1 MSTVHRPEYEE
12 LLALYALGALD
23 GEDLERLEAHLR
35 TGCAVCHR
43 RLSERLGET
52 AALAEAVEEVMPR
65 PGAREELMRRLRFE
79 TSGHGYAV
87 IGDDEDAEETATADA
102 PPRGGDAVWAWR
114 LAATLLLAACL
125 GIFFWGRNVESGLR
139 DDLAASEN
147 RAQALVAQLEE
158 HEAEI
163 AALGTRLAATEAA
176 LASVA
181 TADQVRLAGLGSGG
195 GAEGSLYAGERGLL
209 VVVDGLPAPPA
220 HRVYQLW
227 RIAGGQP
234 YPAGLLE
241 SAGGTSFLWT
251 GAAAA
256 AADTWAVTLE
266 PAGGVPQP
274 TGEIVLSS

>member
-1 MSTVHRPEYEE
+1 MSTVHRPGYEE
-12 LLALYALGALD
+12 LLALYVLGALD
-23 GEDLERLEAHLR
+23 GEDLERLEAHLAS
-35 TGCAVCHR
+35 GCAVCHR
-43 RLSERLGET
+43 QLSERLGES

-65 PGAREELMRRLRFE
+65 PGVREELMRRLQFQ
-79 TSGHGYAV
+79 TTGHGYAV
-87 IGDDEDAEETATADA
+87 IGGDDAEETVTAGA
-102 PPRGGDAVWAWR
+102 PPRAAAVWPWR

-125 GIFFWGRNVESGLR
+125 GIFFSGRNVESGLR

-147 RAQALVAQLEE
+147 RARALVAQLEE

-163 AALGTRLAATEAA
+163 GALGSRLAATEAA

-220 HRVYQLW
+220 DRVYQLW

-234 YPAGLLE
+234 YPAGLLA
-241 SAGGTSFLWT
+241 SADGSSFLWT
-251 GAAAA
+251 TAAATA
-256 AADTWAVTLE
+256 AVDTWAVTLE
-266 PAGGVPQP
+266 PEGGVPQP
-274 TGEIVLSS
+274 TGEVVLSS